1 MVELLLS
8 ARATVDAADKYG
20 RDPGRVLR
28 AFFGSGSD
36 EVTGGVCRL
45 AACFISLLRDVEWCL
60 LLKDPYLLS
69 LDRLLEI
76 RV

>member
-28 AFFGSGSD
+28 SFFGSGSD
-36 EVTGGVCRL
+36 EVTGGVSTL
-45 AACFISLLRDVEWCL
+45 AGDFLCFALGC
-60 LLKDPYLLS
+60 
-69 LDRLLEI
+69 
-76 RV
+76 